1 LKKGTL
7 WKVTKDTIDT
17 ENEEFLSCARL
28 RLKSLNPP
36 FWIRK
41 TNTMHLPKTKG
52 YNKEKFKN
60 E

>member
-7 WKVTKDTIDT
+7 WKITKDTIDIKK
-17 ENEEFLSCARL
+17 EEFFSYARL

-41 TNTMHLPKTKG
+41 RNIMHLPKRRKI
-52 YNKEKFKN
+52 KAKKN
-60 E
+60 EE